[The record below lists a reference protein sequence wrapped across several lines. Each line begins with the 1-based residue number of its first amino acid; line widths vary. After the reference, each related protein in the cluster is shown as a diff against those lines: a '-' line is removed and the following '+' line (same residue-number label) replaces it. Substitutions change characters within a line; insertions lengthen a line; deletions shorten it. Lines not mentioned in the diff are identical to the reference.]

1 MRRGAAL
8 VDSTHV
14 GTDSMRVEEG
24 AARLEA
30 RAANVV
36 VIRLALDGADAWR
49 PLDAAG
55 AVAGISF
62 AIQRLGTTI

>member
-1 MRRGAAL
+1 
-8 VDSTHV
+8 
-14 GTDSMRVEEG
+14 MRVEEG